1 MRKEFD
7 IIDLNQTDHIPQVQ
21 ERYDDYTEE
30 YINYTEEY
38 SDDITNIDHDE
49 TDGGEVYR
57 EGTADTDE
65 SYITEEY
72 PEAEA
77 QEEEY
82 IQEEYTAEEYVDG
95 EYINEEYVN
104 EEYINEGYD
113 SEEYINEENINEEYI
128 NDEFANEE
136 YMDEYTSDEGYADGY
151 EMDDSYDM
159 TGESYDPYDE
169 ENAGMEVFQGEVSVD
184 TMLMSDISEEI
195 NEHME
200 EQYTGSVDFVGL
212 DDLAEES
219 YGSEEYYDSE
229 GVYDSEES
237 YYAGE
242 GTYDGDE
249 AYGNEDR
256 QDFKSRILAFFRNF
270 TAGDWVTA
278 GMGALIVCVA
288 IITLVAVGNRNR
300 STEAFNLYDVGQNFS
315 SIGIAG
321 ESGLMAMANA
331 QMAAPMEEED
341 GTAEFVSVEVK
352 CTSVE
357 RDLKIKFVDTATDRL
372 ITDVEFEIILKVDG
386 KEVYRLKDEDL
397 DGIIYDKTV
406 APGVY
411 QVEVVPVEGYEF
423 TDIPSSVTVKD
434 QIVYEQIDVTEEIK
448 SESEID
454 ASKEDT
460 AINNVPVEEEP
471 EPTLSDTV
479 EWVESTKVPVG
490 GSDGYRQVDKNT
502 IAEPSYSA
510 RNTVDVASE
519 QRAAEPMRPYF
530 IMHELFRSAS
540 GNTVSG
546 GNAQGSVSGNE
557 GNENEGTKPEE
568 RTASVTISGEKTVQV
583 DGTITLAASAKY
595 DGSAINGGTYSWKS
609 SNESVATVNGGKVS
623 ALKEGT
629 ATITVEFSKTDG
641 NITYKGSATWE
652 ITVEK
657 KAVVVTVSQVS
668 VSPATLD
675 LSVSESKVVTATAVM
690 TDQTKVTTASA
701 FSFQS
706 SDTKIAT
713 VDASGKVTGV
723 AAGTATI
730 TVSYKDAQGNTK
742 SASCTVKV
750 TQPTMQG
757 IALNQTSLTL
767 RKGTS
772 ETLTATVTLSN
783 GTKITDAGK
792 MTWKSSNTSVATV
805 DAAGKVTA
813 VANGT
818 AKITVTY
825 KDAAGNTKSVECT
838 VKVVA
843 NPEQDTSSK
852 LVDKNGNQVYVK
864 NSSGNYVEAT
874 FADYYKA
881 SAFYIKADVEYLY
894 TGWQTINGNV
904 YYFDK
909 NHNKVTGDQIIQG
922 IKYHFTSDGIL
933 AMNNNGVLGIDV
945 SKWNGS
951 IDWNAVKN
959 SGISFVIIRC
969 GYRGSSTGVLVED
982 PTFRRNIQGASA
994 AGLKVGVYFFTQAI
1008 NEVEAVEEA
1017 SMVISLIKGYGI
1029 SYPVFIDTEQ
1039 ANGRADGLSR
1049 AARTAVCRAFCETI
1063 RNAGYSAGVYASK
1076 SWYNDNLNYGSLS
1089 GYRIWL
1095 AQYRSEPTFGNRY
1108 DMWQYTDKGTVNGI
1122 SGNVDMNISYLGY

>member
-1 MRKEFD
+1 MKKDFD
-7 IIDLNQTDHIPQVQ
+7 IIDLNLTDHIPQVQ
-21 ERYDDYTEE
+21 GNYDEYTEE
-30 YINYTEEY
+30 YNNYTEEY
-38 SDDITNIDHDE
+38 SDEITDIDSEE
-49 TDGGEVYR
+49 TTGGE
-57 EGTADTDE
+57 
-65 SYITEEY
+65 EY
-72 PEAEA
+72 AG
-77 QEEEY
+77 
-82 IQEEYTAEEYVDG
+82 EEYTNEEYDEEYAG
-95 EYINEEYVN
+95 EEYAGEEYTDEEYADEEYTGDTNDINEEYF
-104 EEYINEGYD
+104 
-113 SEEYINEENINEEYI
+113 SEDNINEEYT
-128 NDEFANEE
+128 NEDYIE
-136 YMDEYTSDEGYADGY
+136 EYTSEEEYAEGYHMEDGFETADG
-151 EMDDSYDM
+151 SYA
-159 TGESYDPYDE
+159 PFDE
-169 ENAGMEVFQGEVSVD
+169 EDAGTEVFQGEVSVD
-184 TMLMSDISEEI
+184 TMLMSDISGEV
-195 NEHME
+195 NEQIE

-212 DDLAEES
+212 DDLTEEGYETDGYYDSDDVYNQEES
-219 YGSEEYYDSE
+219 YGPEE
-229 GVYDSEES
+229 
-237 YYAGE
+237 
-242 GTYDGDE
+242 E
-249 AYGNEDR
+249 AYDADETYGGDDR
-256 QDFKSRILAFFRNF
+256 QDFKSRIIAFFRKF
-270 TAGDWVTA
+270 TAVDWVTA
-278 GMGALIVCVA
+278 GMGALIICVA
-288 IITLVAVGNRNR
+288 VITLVAVGSRNR

-321 ESGLMAMANA
+321 ESGLMAMADA
-331 QMAAPMEEED
+331 QMAAPIEEEEEA
-341 GTAEFVSVEVK
+341 AEFVSVEVK
-352 CTSVE
+352 FTSVE

-372 ITDVEFEIILKVDG
+372 ITDVEFEVILSVDG
-386 KEVYRLKDEDL
+386 KEAYRLRDEDL

-406 APGVY
+406 APGEY
-411 QVEVVPVEGYEF
+411 QVELAPVEGYEF
-423 TDIPSSVTVKD
+423 TEYPSSVTVKD

-448 SESEID
+448 TESEIN
-454 ASKEDT
+454 AAEEDT
-460 AINNVPVEEEP
+460 AVNVVPEEEEP
-471 EPTLSDTV
+471 EPEVSDTV
-479 EWVESTKVPVG
+479 EWVESTRVPVG
-490 GSDGYRQVDKNT
+490 GSDGYREVDKNT

-510 RNTVDVASE
+510 RNTVEVSSE

-530 IMHELFRSAS
+530 IMNELFRTPDTAS

-546 GNAQGSVSGNE
+546 GNAQGSVSDNE
-557 GNENEGTKPEE
+557 GEETKPEE
-568 RTASVTISGEKTVQV
+568 RNASVTISGEKTVQA
-583 DGTITLAASAKY
+583 GGEITLSASAKY
-595 DGSAINGGTYSWKS
+595 DGSAISGGNYSWKS
-609 SNESVATVNGGKVS
+609 SNESVAAVNGGKVS

-629 ATITVEFSKTDG
+629 ATITVEFSKTEG
-641 NITYKGSATWE
+641 NITYKGSASWE

-657 KAVVVTVSQVS
+657 KPVVVTVSQVS
-668 VSPATLD
+668 VNPTTLEM
-675 LSVSESKVVTATAVM
+675 SVSESKVITASAVM
-690 TDQTKVTTASA
+690 TDQSKVTTASA
-701 FSFQS
+701 FTFQS

-713 VDASGKVTGV
+713 VDASGKVTGI
-723 AAGTATI
+723 AAGTAKI

-742 SASCTVKV
+742 SADCTVKV
-750 TQPTMQG
+750 TQPVMQG
-757 IALNQTSLTL
+757 IALNKTTLTL

-783 GTKITDAGK
+783 GTTITDAGK
-792 MTWKSSNTSVATV
+792 MTWKSSDTSVATV
-805 DAAGKVTA
+805 DASGKVTA
-813 VANGT
+813 AANGT

-825 KDAAGNTKSVECT
+825 KDTAGNTKSAECT
-838 VKVVA
+838 IKVVA

-852 LVDKNGNQVYVK
+852 LVDKNGNQIYVK

-881 SAFYIKADVEYLY
+881 STFYIKVDVEYLY

-945 SKWNGS
+945 SKWNGN

-982 PTFRRNIQGASA
+982 PTFKRNIQGASA

-1029 SYPVFIDTEQ
+1029 SYPVFIDTEK

-1049 AARTAVCRAFCETI
+1049 EARTAVCRAFCETI

-1122 SGNVDMNISYLGY
+1122 SGKVDMNISYLGY